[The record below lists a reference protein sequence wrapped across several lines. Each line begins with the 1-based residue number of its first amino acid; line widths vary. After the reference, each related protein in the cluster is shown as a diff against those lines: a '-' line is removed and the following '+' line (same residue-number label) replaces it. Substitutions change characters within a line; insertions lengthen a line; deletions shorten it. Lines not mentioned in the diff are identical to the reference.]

1 MSVIYANFVEPDNK
15 RVTNYQRTF
24 VFHKL
29 GPIYDALKI
38 ELTRMVNGFY
48 DFFILV
54 FASPRIIL
62 APVALQNK

>member
-1 MSVIYANFVEPDNK
+1 MPISLSLTTEGLRIIKELLF
-15 RVTNYQRTF
+15 F
-24 VFHKL
+24 SKL
-29 GPIYDALKI
+29 GPIYGALKI
-38 ELTRMVNGFY
+38 ELTRMVNEFY